1 VPTRCS
7 AGSVGR
13 ETATRAPPRAG
24 IGVNQQ
30 APEPDVEFRA
40 VTKRFGDL
48 VAVNGVNLTVRTGEF
63 LSLLGPSGC
72 GKTTSLRMIAGF
84 EQPDEGEIL
93 IGGVD
98 VGGIPPYKRNV
109 NTVFQQYAL
118 FPHMS
123 VLDNVAYGLK
133 QRGVG
138 KRERYQR
145 AHETLELVRLRG
157 REQHRPR
164 MLSGGQQQRVALA
177 RALIMHPR
185 VLLLDEPLGA
195 LDLKLRKEM
204 QIELKRIQAEV
215 GITFIYVT
223 HDQEEAL
230 SMSDRVAVMSDGV
243 IEQLDDPRTIYDRPL
258 TPFVADFIG
267 DMNFLE
273 GEVQDAVDNGYTVR
287 CDVGVVVRGRG
298 PAKPGTRVRVG
309 MRPSRL
315 VATPGANGHHANSAT
330 GTTVTRMYLGDEVQV
345 VAELAEDIQM
355 VARQQRDAADPGLE
369 ALQPGA
375 AVTFGWEESAVLLLA
390 SAAHTTL
397 SQEGAPA

>member
-1 VPTRCS
+1 MSSLSGDV
-7 AGSVGR
+7 AY
-13 ETATRAPPRAG
+13 
-24 IGVNQQ
+24 
-30 APEPDVEFRA
+30 DVELRA
-40 VTKRFGDL
+40 VTKRFGSLTAVD
-48 VAVNGVNLTVRTGEF
+48 AVNLKVRKGEF

-98 VGGIPPYKRNV
+98 AVGAPPYKRDV

-133 QRGVG
+133 QRKVG
-138 KRERYQR
+138 KAERHAKAQE
-145 AHETLELVRLRG
+145 ALELVQLTG
-157 REQHRPR
+157 REKHRPA

-177 RALIMHPR
+177 RALVMNPR

-204 QIELKRIQAEV
+204 QIELKRIQEQV

-230 SMSDRVAVMSDGV
+230 SMSDRVAVMSNGV
-243 IEQLDDPRTIYDRPL
+243 IEQLDEPRAIYDRPL

-267 DMNFLE
+267 DMNFLAGDVAE
-273 GEVQDAVDNGYTVR
+273 AADGGFAVTVGS
-287 CDVGVVVRGRG
+287 DIVVRGRG
-298 PAKPGTRVRVG
+298 HAVKGTSVRVG
-309 MRPSRL
+309 IRPERL
-315 VATPGANGHHANSAT
+315 VAAPGEPAGTANSAGGQVIT
-330 GTTVTRMYLGDEVQV
+330 KMYLGDQIQV
-345 VAELAEDIQM
+345 VAALANGGKVVVRE
-355 VARQQRDAADPGLE
+355 QRVSADP
-369 ALQPGA
+369 ALDTIHPGDRIT
-375 AVTFGWEESAVLLLA
+375 VSWDESAPLLLGEVA
-390 SAAHTTL
+390 QAATVL
-397 SQEGAPA
+397 AKGDDPL